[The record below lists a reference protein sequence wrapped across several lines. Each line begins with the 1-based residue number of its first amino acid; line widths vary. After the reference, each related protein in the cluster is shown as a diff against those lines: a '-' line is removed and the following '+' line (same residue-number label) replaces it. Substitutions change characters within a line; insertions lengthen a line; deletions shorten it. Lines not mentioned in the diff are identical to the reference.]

1 MSALHDQELADVLEL
16 ERLKRARRVRKA
28 CDSTVPSLDPDE
40 IAARVL
46 HTLDSFKM
54 SASGDGL
61 TALSAGRPRRRGK
74 AAPPSPRTPTP
85 LSAATNALRVPGSPP
100 GSPPPIQSA
109 RDERLSLTNNGG
121 RPQAQSREARTTPQ
135 GG

>member
-46 HTLDSFKM
+46 HTLDSLKM
-54 SASGDGL
+54 SASGGGFDGL
-61 TALSAGRPRRRGK
+61 PAGVSAHLRRGK

-85 LSAATNALRVPGSPP
+85 LSAATNGTPPVRIRADRAPGTSPDDPNRHRVG
-100 GSPPPIQSA
+100 
-109 RDERLSLTNNGG
+109 RDAEPTSNGG
-121 RPQAQSREARTTPQ
+121 AT
-135 GG
+135 